1 MDGRAFTTAAGPPR
15 GGACMSCSPRALRPK
30 PSTASSA
37 AVRSSRTAACA
48 PGEGVPGGRRDDRV
62 PEGPALLVEHPLGA
76 QPVLRLQSIDRARPR
91 QPTSP
96 ARVRV
101 PCEDG
106 DRARERRG
114 VIGEPLEAGRSPIT
128 SSATTP
134 GARGGCPSFRVTIR
148 WSSSSPVRPTR
159 PRISVSTRGWSSS
172 RREMK
177 PGVGY
182 CRMVTITTS
191 DPQETYNCCKFGANY
206 H

>member
-1 MDGRAFTTAAGPPR
+1 MEGRAFTTAAGSPR
-15 GGACMSCSPRALRPK
+15 GGACMTCSPRALRRSPRR
-30 PSTASSA
+30 P
-37 AVRSSRTAACA
+37 AVRPCA
-48 PGEGVPGGRRDDRV
+48 RGGRPLGRGEGVSGGRRDDRV
-62 PEGPALLVEHPLGA
+62 REGVALLVEHPLGA
-76 QPVLRLQSIDRARPR
+76 QRVLRLQGVDRA
-91 QPTSP
+91 QPGQRTSP

-101 PCEDG
+101 PGEDR
-106 DRARERRG
+106 DRAGERRG
-114 VIGEPLEAGRSPIT
+114 VIGELLEAGRSPIT
-128 SSATTP
+128 SSATAP
-134 GARGGCPSFRVTIR
+134 GARGGCPSFGATIR
-148 WSSSSPVRPTR
+148 WPSSSPVRPTR